1 MDTGQTTR
9 AAQALAMQC
18 ARREGALQVDVQ
30 QGQLA
35 ISRWQETFTLQ
46 LTSAQKPLP
55 TIIRAIEKVFAI
67 QPGNATTTPLPGYY
81 ITQWNGTWTVHD
93 SRS

>member
-1 MDTGQTTR
+1 MDTGQTT
-9 AAQALAMQC
+9 AAEALAMQC

-35 ISRWQETFTLQ
+35 ISRWQETFTLNSPAHKTTYRQ
-46 LTSAQKPLP
+46 SSKPSKKSSP
-55 TIIRAIEKVFAI
+55 SN
-67 QPGNATTTPLPGYY
+67 QATPHTPLPGYY